1 MGIEWLVKVKLPKWF
16 PTTKLP
22 KKRSNQFQSGSH
34 IHFLNFFQGLQF
46 SKLSNQSWKNKIM
59 NPKSGKTHNLILSR
73 LLFGNIKKS
82 AILMY
87 PLQGIAKYTKGTKIV
102 NPCELL
108 MVLPCTILVQTT
120 LIHFLFLV
128 CVVWHDNESNLES
141 CVFVSCW
148 SSHAPF

>member
-1 MGIEWLVKVKLPKWF
+1 MAIEWLVKVKLPKWF
-16 PTTKLP
+16 PTIKLP
-22 KKRSNQFQSGSH
+22 KKRPNQFQFGSC
-34 IHFLNFFQGLQF
+34 IHFWIFFKGLQF

-59 NPKSGKTHNLILSR
+59 NPKSGKIHNLIVSR

-87 PLQGIAKYTKGTKIV
+87 PLQGIAKYTKRTKFV
-102 NPCELL
+102 NFCELF
-108 MVLPCTILVQTT
+108 MVHPCTILVQTT

-128 CVVWHDNESNLES
+128 CVVWHNNESNLES
-141 CVFVSCW
+141 CVFISCW